1 MANRFICARVGVLNL
16 IYHLH
21 ALCGLIKFCGHH
33 MNIEQHTLHLTKYF
47 SLMRADFSVEL
58 QTIESENLFSRYH
71 YYIQFASH
79 FLVA

>member
-1 MANRFICARVGVLNL
+1 
-16 IYHLH
+16 
-21 ALCGLIKFCGHH
+21 
-33 MNIEQHTLHLTKYF
+33 MNIEQHTLHLTKYY

-79 FLVA
+79 SLVA